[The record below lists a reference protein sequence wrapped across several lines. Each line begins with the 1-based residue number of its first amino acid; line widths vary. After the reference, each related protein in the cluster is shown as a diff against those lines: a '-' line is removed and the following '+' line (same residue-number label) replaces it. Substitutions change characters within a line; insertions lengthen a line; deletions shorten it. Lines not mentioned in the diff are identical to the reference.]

1 MLSQLPRLLLC
12 ALLLS
17 AGGAALA
24 APPMSRPDDAP
35 ESIVPAYEMKS
46 TDCGKLPIKLE
57 PAGDFVSM
65 KCSKGQT
72 GYGGETGWSM
82 RSKIIAEDAVS
93 TIVVSYGQ
101 AGVQTYF
108 ERMGPRSLYEDSLD
122 YDVPGSWTTGPSPN
136 GYAVA
141 RFFGQF
147 DSVQVPCFAFSRFG
161 GHVAGTQGYRHMV
174 SGVYCEDIAS
184 SQPVSDARIQE
195 MIGKIKTRVF

>member
-1 MLSQLPRLLLC
+1 MPRRFARSLLC

-17 AGGAALA
+17 AGGTALA
-24 APPMSRPDDAP
+24 APPMPRPDDAP
-35 ESIVPAYEMKS
+35 APIVPAYEMKS

-57 PAGDFVSM
+57 PAGDFRSM
-65 KCSKGQT
+65 ECSKGQT

-82 RSKIIAEDAVS
+82 RSRIVAEDAVS
-93 TIVVSYGQ
+93 TIVVNYGQ

-108 ERMGPRSLYEDSLD
+108 ERTGPRSLFEDFLD
-122 YDVPGSWTTGPSPN
+122 YAVPGSWTTGPGTN

-161 GHVAGTQGYRHMV
+161 GHVAGTPGYRHQV
-174 SGVYCEDIAS
+174 TGIYCEDVAS
-184 SQPVSDARIQE
+184 DEPVSDARIKE
-195 MIGKIKTRVF
+195 MIGKIKTRAF